1 VQNQGEDGI
10 DCQGPCLN
18 ACPPVYCTLANGTV
32 VVCASPSP
40 SPLFTPAAAPKS
52 PLNMLPIY
60 AGAGGGAGVLLC
72 VLAVLYRRRV
82 MARVKRSRVDEAIAR
97 IDGDPEDVKRQ
108 QALTR
113 GPPGNATNRTAGTA
127 RT

>member
-1 VQNQGEDGI
+1 M
-10 DCQGPCLN
+10 
-18 ACPPVYCTLANGTV
+18 YCTLANGTV
-32 VVCASPSP
+32 VVCASATPSP
-40 SPLFTPAAAPKS
+40 RFTPSAAPKTS
-52 PLNMLPIY
+52 LNMLPIY
-60 AGAGGGAGVLLC
+60 AGAGGGGGVILC

-97 IDGDPEDVKRQ
+97 IDGDPDDVRRQ